1 MQSSQGTG
9 NLGKGEKDCNA
20 RRGVNGDTNKNAQ
33 QDLFGSVSRYTPA
46 RHRALIALRCASS
59 HRPFNSVADPYYLEE
74 VELLR
79 AGTKVPAPI
88 TVSRDVQILYREGAK
103 KVKEYF
109 KVSSSSS
116 RSRVQF
122 NRSTELRW
130 RHSCCYRRLDG
141 PFCGLLPRY
150 CYNLVQ
156 CREDSPRH
164 SGVYTVKIFFPRSLK
179 LAQFPQTHGATHWH
193 LAEKTAD
200 CLKRFGLDKLVTLF
214 LLSNAQTLTFPDS
227 SIRYAWTMLATVME
241 PRTLFRCISQ
251 HIGQHCRVQD
261 AFRTR

>member
-1 MQSSQGTG
+1 VYNHYQISLERQYSGIRQDKPGTLTFVFTCRHDPATHKPHRRKRMQSSQGTG

-122 NRSTELRW
+122 N
-130 RHSCCYRRLDG
+130 
-141 PFCGLLPRY
+141 
-150 CYNLVQ
+150 
-156 CREDSPRH
+156 
-164 SGVYTVKIFFPRSLK
+164 
-179 LAQFPQTHGATHWH
+179 
-193 LAEKTAD
+193 
-200 CLKRFGLDKLVTLF
+200 
-214 LLSNAQTLTFPDS
+214 
-227 SIRYAWTMLATVME
+227 
-241 PRTLFRCISQ
+241 
-251 HIGQHCRVQD
+251 
-261 AFRTR
+261 